1 MKKLLAVSA
10 ICAFLSVTF
19 CFLFLG
25 QTILRIPLW
34 AGLSASFALSA
45 ASLVT
50 TLSFFKMESSR
61 EVSPPAPEAA
71 RPTSAAAPAGK
82 VRKKGYEV
90 YLRAVECMETKKPYL
105 DEKLDLEQFAK
116 AIFSN
121 KAYVSKNVNLYSGR
135 NFRKFVNSYRIQ
147 YAVELMMKD
156 PHLRMEEVSTM
167 SGFHSPVSFNMAFR
181 LFQGKTPTQWHEEYV
196 DSLRKH

>member
-10 ICAFLSVTF
+10 VCAFLSVAF

-34 AGLSASFALSA
+34 AGLCASFVFSL
-45 ASLVT
+45 ASSFM
-50 TLSFFKMESSR
+50 TLSFFKRENSR
-61 EVSPPAPEAA
+61 EAPPPALEAA
-71 RPTSAAAPAGK
+71 RPSPAPAPGGK
-82 VRKKGYEV
+82 VRKRGYEV
-90 YLRAVECMETKKPYL
+90 YLRAVECMETKKPFL

-121 KAYVSKNVNLYSGR
+121 KAYVSKNVNLYSGL

-196 DSLRKH
+196 DSLRRH

>member
-1 MKKLLAVSA
+1 MKKVLAVSA
-10 ICAFLSVTF
+10 ICAFLSVSF

-34 AGLSASFALSA
+34 AGLCCSFVLSA
-45 ASLVT
+45 ASLVA
-50 TLSFFKMESSR
+50 TLSVFRPGVPR
-61 EVSPPAPEAA
+61 ETARKAPAAVRPGPPPAPGGRE
-71 RPTSAAAPAGK
+71 
-82 VRKKGYEV
+82 RKRGYEV
-90 YLRAVECMETKKPYL
+90 YLRAVECMETKKPFL

-135 NFRKFVNSYRIQ
+135 NFRKFVNGYRIQ

-196 DSLRKH
+196 DSLRKR

>member
-1 MKKLLAVSA
+1 MKKLLAVSV
-10 ICAFLSVTF
+10 ICAFLSVAV
-19 CFLFLG
+19 CFLFLR

-34 AGLSASFALSA
+34 AGLCASFVISL
-45 ASLVT
+45 ASLVLI
-50 TLSFFKMESSR
+50 LSLFKVTGTR
-61 EVSPPAPEAA
+61 EAPPPPPEDTRPSP
-71 RPTSAAAPAGK
+71 AAAPVGK

>member
-1 MKKLLAVSA
+1 MKKVFAVSA
-10 ICAFLSVTF
+10 ICAFLSVAF

-25 QTILRIPLW
+25 QTILHIPLW
-34 AGLSASFALSA
+34 AGLCCSFFFSA
-45 ASLVT
+45 ASVAAS
-50 TLSFFKMESSR
+50 LSAFRVGDSR
-61 EVSPPAPEAA
+61 KTAPPAPEPA
-71 RPTSAAAPAGK
+71 RPSPTPAPVGRE
-82 VRKKGYEV
+82 RKKGYEV
-90 YLRAVECMETKKPYL
+90 YLRAVECMETKKPFL
-105 DEKLDLEQFAK
+105 DESLDLEQFAK

-135 NFRKFVNSYRIQ
+135 NFRKFVNGYRIQ

-196 DSLRKH
+196 DSLRKR